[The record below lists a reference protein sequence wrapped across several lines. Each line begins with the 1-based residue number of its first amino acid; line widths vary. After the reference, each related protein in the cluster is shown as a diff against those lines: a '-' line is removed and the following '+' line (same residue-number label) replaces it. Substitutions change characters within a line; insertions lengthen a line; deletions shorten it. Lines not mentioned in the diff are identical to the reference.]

1 MDQEPQVNET
11 RDEPRLA
18 PNRAASTAKTPEHD
32 LWVGRT
38 HWLHHAGGMGL
49 WLAAAI
55 LYAVLIARIDALSG
69 TAAWYVAGIP
79 ILLSALFVGGW
90 LLLRIYGSRYRIT
103 DERLFLDRGILRLTI
118 DQTEL
123 IRVDDVRVHKT
134 VIDRLFGLGSVEVL
148 STDASHHSVTLCG
161 VRGAD
166 HLAEIIRTRM
176 RTLRGKSL
184 FIENL

>member
-1 MDQEPQVNET
+1 MNET
-11 RDEPRLA
+11 RDELRLA
-18 PNRAASTAKTPEHD
+18 PSRAAASPKAPEHD
-32 LWVGRT
+32 LWAGRT
-38 HWLHHAGGMGL
+38 HWLHHAGGIGL

-55 LYAVLIARIDALSG
+55 LYALLITRIDALSG
-69 TAAWYVAGIP
+69 AAAWYVAGIP
-79 ILLSALFVGGW
+79 ILLSALFLGGW
-90 LLLRIYGSRYRIT
+90 LLLRIYGSRYRVT

-134 VIDRLFGLGSVEVL
+134 VVDRLFGLGSVEVL

-161 VRGAD
+161 IRGAD
-166 HLAEIIRTRM
+166 HVAEIIRTRM